1 MKSYPFNISTMLAKY
16 FLVTLAAVFYMQAH
30 VIAQE
35 SAKEEDFFKI
45 NKLRAPEGT
54 IMEVGGLCT
63 MPDGNLAIS
72 TRRGDVFIVENPTS
86 TKPFFRKFASGLH
99 EALGVAY
106 KNGSLYVAQRGE
118 LTRLYDSNMDGK
130 ADIYETIYSW
140 PLSGNYHEYS
150 YGPKIAADG
159 SFYVT
164 LNLAFG
170 DAWWSGSSFVPWRG
184 WALHIFEDGKMEPW
198 ATGLRSPCGISMID
212 DQLFYTDNQGD
223 WVGSGSIMP
232 IKKGAFLGNPG
243 GLVWTNLPNSPLQL
257 TQQDIF
263 SKINPRIEFDT
274 KGKREKPE
282 NVENEKFKTLF
293 EIKKDV
299 PQLQLPAVWL
309 PHGILGVSNSEIVKI
324 PKGVFGPFEEQLLVG
339 DQGESKISRVF
350 METVKGE
357 LQGCAWDFRS
367 GFQSGV
373 LRMSWAN
380 DGTLFVGET
389 NRGWGSAGD
398 AREGLQRLS
407 WNTLLP
413 FEMKTVK
420 AMPDGFEIEFTKP
433 VDKKKAAN
441 LSAYAVES
449 FIYKYQPVYGSPTQN
464 IQKCPVKGVKVSE
477 DGMTVRI
484 IVGGLRKYYIHK
496 ITLDGIRELENSFSL
511 VHPTGYYT
519 LNNIPDGASLS
530 MKEVSTTNTAKE
542 VAITAKPT
550 KGKLTYED
558 IQPLLIK
565 NTCVACHNPEKRQV
579 GPGFIDVAKR
589 NYSVEKIMQL
599 IKNPQPKNWPDYS
612 TPMAPMTQVSAS
624 DARKIATWINSL
636 DDNK

>member
-16 FLVTLAAVFYMQAH
+16 FLVTLVAVFYMQAH

-54 IMEVGGLCT
+54 ILEVGGLCT

-477 DGMTVRI
+477 DGLTVRI
-484 IVGGLRKYYIHK
+484 VVGGLRKYYIHK
-496 ITLDGIRELENSFSL
+496 ITLDGIREQENSFSL

-530 MKEVSTTNTAKE
+530 MKEVSTINTAKE

-612 TPMAPMTQVSAS
+612 TPMAPMTQVSAA

-636 DDNK
+636 DDK

>member
-477 DGMTVRI
+477 DGLTVRI
-484 IVGGLRKYYIHK
+484 VVGGLRKYYIHK
-496 ITLDGIRELENSFSL
+496 ITLDGIREQENSFSL

>member
-54 IMEVGGLCT
+54 ILEVGGLCT

-477 DGMTVRI
+477 DGLTVRI
-484 IVGGLRKYYIHK
+484 VVGGLRKYYIHK
-496 ITLDGIRELENSFSL
+496 ITLDGIREQENSFSL

-530 MKEVSTTNTAKE
+530 MKEVSTINTAKE

-612 TPMAPMTQVSAS
+612 TPMAPMTQVSAA

-636 DDNK
+636 DDK

>member
-1 MKSYPFNISTMLAKY
+1 M
-16 FLVTLAAVFYMQAH
+16 
-30 VIAQE
+30 
-35 SAKEEDFFKI
+35 
-45 NKLRAPEGT
+45 
-54 IMEVGGLCT
+54 
-63 MPDGNLAIS
+63 
-72 TRRGDVFIVENPTS
+72 
-86 TKPFFRKFASGLH
+86 
-99 EALGVAY
+99 
-106 KNGSLYVAQRGE
+106 
-118 LTRLYDSNMDGK
+118 
-130 ADIYETIYSW
+130 
-140 PLSGNYHEYS
+140 
-150 YGPKIAADG
+150 
-159 SFYVT
+159 
-164 LNLAFG
+164 
-170 DAWWSGSSFVPWRG
+170 
-184 WALHIFEDGKMEPW
+184 
-198 ATGLRSPCGISMID
+198 
-212 DQLFYTDNQGD
+212 
-223 WVGSGSIMP
+223 
-232 IKKGAFLGNPG
+232 
-243 GLVWTNLPNSPLQL
+243 
-257 TQQDIF
+257 
-263 SKINPRIEFDT
+263 
-274 KGKREKPE
+274 
-282 NVENEKFKTLF
+282 F

-496 ITLDGIRELENSFSL
+496 ITLDGIREQENSFSL

-542 VAITAKPT
+542 VAITSNPT

-612 TPMAPMTQVSAS
+612 TPMAPMTQVSAA

-636 DDNK
+636 DDK